1 VGVGNLIWNNFHHCI
16 FFQISTDFELFKRFH
31 LKVALTEMCS
41 YKLIATPIANPGE
54 LYFGQGVHHDDLHG
68 LH

>member
-1 VGVGNLIWNNFHHCI
+1 M
-16 FFQISTDFELFKRFH
+16 DFELFKTFQV
-31 LKVALTEMCS
+31 KVGLTAMCS

-54 LYFGQGVHHDDLHG
+54 LHFGQGVHHDDLQD